1 MDYIE
6 KQLEILTKEGKIN
19 FYIIKKS
26 LSLLNIHLDK
36 QSLLNRINAFNNRR
50 AKQSCPSHD
59 TGKKN
64 RRTAG

>member
-36 QSLLNRINAFNNRR
+36 QSLLNRINDFNNRR
-50 AKQSCPSHD
+50 AKQS
-59 TGKKN
+59 
-64 RRTAG
+64 